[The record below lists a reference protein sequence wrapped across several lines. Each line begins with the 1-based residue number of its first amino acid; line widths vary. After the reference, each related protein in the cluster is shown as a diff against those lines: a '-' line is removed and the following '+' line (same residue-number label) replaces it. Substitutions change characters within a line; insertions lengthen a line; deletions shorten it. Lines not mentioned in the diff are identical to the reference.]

1 MLGTTRPP
9 ERPAPRTRYPGQ
21 ILTVED
27 MLKGIRPKLPP
38 DFTRGGGTFKRNRTV
53 AESPK
58 PDGLL

>member
-1 MLGTTRPP
+1 
-9 ERPAPRTRYPGQ
+9 
-21 ILTVED
+21 